1 MIGPMASGKSIIG
14 KKLSEAL
21 GIDFIDTDKEIER
34 NAGADISWIFEIEG
48 EEGFRKREMRT
59 LNEISKKENCV
70 IATGGGSVIQ
80 KKNREIMTSR
90 GKIVYLEISIEKQL
104 ERTLKDKS
112 RPLLRKGNKEET
124 LRSIKKTRDPLYEE
138 IADITIK
145 QEEKSHSK
153 IVLEIVNKLK
163 IQDYE

>member
-1 MIGPMASGKSIIG
+1 
-14 KKLSEAL
+14 
-21 GIDFIDTDKEIER
+21 
-34 NAGADISWIFEIEG
+34 
-48 EEGFRKREMRT
+48 
-59 LNEISKKENCV
+59 
-70 IATGGGSVIQ
+70 
-80 KKNREIMTSR
+80 MTSR